1 MIEGEIIRDEKMRK
15 TLFTFQLVLLYS
27 ETH

>member
-1 MIEGEIIRDEKMRK
+1 MIEGKIIRDEKMRK
-15 TLFTFQLVLLYS
+15 ILFTFQLVLPYS